1 MCVRERKIAWVYVCV
16 RERMKKPCTKNDL
29 LAPLNECGY
38 IEVDKALREEKKRKD
53 RGRDR
58 EKECVSE
65 WKRERES

>member
-1 MCVRERKIAWVYVCV
+1 MCVCVCERERLRECMCV

-65 WKRERES
+65 